1 VHSLHRHRESLTAA
15 RLYRGLVMK
24 VAVAQFSAGKDKV
37 ANLRSIAGLAA
48 QAAGA
53 GAQVVVFP
61 EAAMSDFGAKT
72 DDLASESEPTDGP
85 FVYGLSGLAARHE
98 LTIVAGMFESIP
110 GDHRV
115 YNTLVVVDPRRG
127 LTTAYRKRHLY
138 NAFGDEESAQVRA
151 GEDEPQLIEL
161 HGFSVALAICYD
173 LRFAGFIG
181 SLADRGADLLLLPSA
196 WVAGPLKEDHW
207 SVLTRA
213 RAIDNTMYIA
223 AAGQTGTAYCG
234 RSVIVDPL
242 GVVVAGLGEAD
253 GVAVAE
259 ISQARLR
266 HARARLP
273 LVAQR
278 RPTTEGAP
286 RG

>member
-1 VHSLHRHRESLTAA
+1 
-15 RLYRGLVMK
+15 LYRGLVMR

-37 ANLRSIAGLAA
+37 ANLRSIGGLAE
-48 QAAGA
+48 QAAEA

-61 EAAMSDFGAKT
+61 EAAMSDFGVKT
-72 DDLASESEPTDGP
+72 DDLSKESETTDGP
-85 FVYGLSGLAARHE
+85 FVTGLSRLAARRG

-110 GDHRV
+110 GDHHV
-115 YNTLVVVDPRRG
+115 YNTLVVVEPQRG
-127 LTTAYRKRHLY
+127 LKTTYRKRHLY
-138 NAFGDEESAQVRA
+138 DAFGDEESAQIRA
-151 GEDEPQLIEL
+151 GTVEPQLIEL
-161 HGFSVALAICYD
+161 CGFSVGLAICYD

-181 SLADRGADLLLLPSA
+181 RLADRGADLLLLPSA

-207 SVLTRA
+207 SVLTRS
-213 RAIDNTMYIA
+213 RAVDNTMYVA
-223 AAGQTGTAYCG
+223 AAGQTGAAYCG

-242 GVVVAGLGEAD
+242 GVVLAGLGEAD

-259 ISQARLR
+259 ISQDRLR

-278 RPTTEGAP
+278 RHSTQGAP